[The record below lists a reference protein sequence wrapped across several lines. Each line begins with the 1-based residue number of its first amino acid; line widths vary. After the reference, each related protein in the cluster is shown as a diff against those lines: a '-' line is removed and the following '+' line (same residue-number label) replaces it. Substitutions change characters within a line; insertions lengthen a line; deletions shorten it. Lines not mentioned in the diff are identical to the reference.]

1 MKDKMDS
8 IYLIQH
14 KDIPE
19 YTKIGYT
26 SDINQRIR
34 QLETASPTGILLV
47 FSKET
52 DYAYQIEQ
60 ALHKKYA
67 YKNSNLE
74 WFQLSEED
82 IVTIINW
89 VNQIVDE
96 K

>member
-1 MKDKMDS
+1 MES

-34 QLETASPTGILLV
+34 QLETASPTGVLLV

-52 DYAYQIEQ
+52 KDAYKSEQ
-60 ALHKKYA
+60 ALHRKYA

-74 WFQLSEED
+74 WFRLTDED
-82 IVTIINW
+82 IVDIINL
-89 VNQIVDE
+89 VNKYVAKNE
-96 K
+96 N

>member
-1 MKDKMDS
+1 MDS

-14 KDIPE
+14 KDLPE

-34 QLETASPTGILLV
+34 QLETASPTGVLLV

-52 DYAYQIEQ
+52 KDAYRIEQ

-74 WFQLSEED
+74 WFRLTEED
-82 IVTIINW
+82 IVDIITV
-89 VNQIVDE
+89 VNQYVT
-96 K
+96 KKKTK

>member
-1 MKDKMDS
+1 MDS
-8 IYLIQH
+8 IYLMQH

-52 DYAYQIEQ
+52 NDAYKIEQ

-74 WFQLSEED
+74 WFRLTEED
-82 IVTIINW
+82 IVDIINL
-89 VNQIVDE
+89 VNHYTE
-96 K
+96 KNEN